1 MAGYWIGKPNSAVK
15 FDSVIT
21 ARHWIALV
29 AITAIA
35 VIFGTIVHCK
45 APKPEPTF
53 RNLGD
58 SATYVGIQA
67 CKGCHSDKHA
77 TFIET
82 GMGMSFHKAERQYSK
97 ADFTNVK
104 PVYDKKLD
112 LYYYPYWQNNTL
124 YIQEFR
130 LLGRDTLHNRREKIT
145 HIVGS
150 GQHTNSHFWTDGEHL
165 FQAPLTFYTQK
176 GIWDLPPGYEEFNT
190 RFNRKIDIECMSC
203 HTGMPKTKEGSLN
216 VFEKLPLGIDCERC
230 HGPGSIHVQEKSNG
244 QIVDTRKHTDWSI
257 VNPKRLPWKLQ
268 VDICQRCHLQG
279 NNVLKPGKKFT
290 DFRPGMHLDSVFTVY
305 MPTYKGDAAFVMAG
319 HAERFQMSACFKGS
333 NKGDLNKYNANI
345 NFTCINCHNPH
356 VSVKKTNQE
365 RFNQTCVG
373 CHQPKTKKSRFEG
386 CRLTTAMQGNRS
398 CVNCHMPSS
407 DTRDIPH
414 VSIHDHY
421 ISRTTALN
429 PTKISAIKK
438 TGAQPTGLHAVN
450 NPNPESSELFQAYI
464 TYFEKFDANA
474 LYMKEAQRLLNS
486 HNGQDESGLKAISL
500 EALIHYFYNQQAYG
514 NMIALWE
521 NGASEDQRE
530 ALSREAWTQ
539 YRMGVAYDKS
549 TATAPANEKNNND
562 KAIKHYRSAHEAM
575 PLNTDFLSE
584 YTLALVKAN
593 RTEEAKPLILQGL
606 KHQPKHEGL
615 LLNLG
620 YCYYHENQWKMAITT
635 YEKALSLNPESQATL
650 SLIDLYIT
658 VGQKDRAKALF
669 DRAKKWADPKIL
681 RGWSF

>member
-1 MAGYWIGKPNSAVK
+1 M
-15 FDSVIT
+15 IT
-21 ARHWIALV
+21 SRHWIAIV
-29 AITAIA
+29 AIAGVS
-35 VIFGTIVHCK
+35 VIVASIVQCK
-45 APKPEPTF
+45 APKAEPTF
-53 RNLGD
+53 RNLSD

-97 ADFTNVK
+97 ADFSGIK

-112 LYYYPYWQNNTL
+112 LYYYPYWENNSL

-130 LLGRDTLHNRREKIT
+130 LQGRDTIHNRREKIT

-165 FQAPLTFYTQK
+165 YQAPLTFYTQK

-203 HTGMPKTKEGSLN
+203 HTGMPKTKEGSVN
-216 VFEKLPLGIDCERC
+216 VFETLPLGIDCERC
-230 HGPGSIHVQEKSNG
+230 HGPGSLHVKDKSNG
-244 QIVDTRKHTDWSI
+244 LIVDTRKQTDWSI

-305 MPTYKGDAAFVMAG
+305 MPSYQGNTSFVMAG

-333 NKGDLNKYNANI
+333 NKGNLNQYNANI

-356 VSVKKTNQE
+356 VSVKKTNQD
-365 RFNQTCVG
+365 RFNQTCVS
-373 CHQPKTKKSRFEG
+373 CHQPNTKKSKHQG
-386 CRLTTAMQGNRS
+386 CSLSPTDRGNRT

-421 ISRTTALN
+421 ISKTNAFHPGKPMSAL
-429 PTKISAIKK
+429 TKS
-438 TGAQPTGLHAVN
+438 GQPTGLHAVN
-450 NPNPESSELFQAYI
+450 QANPTNPERFQAYI

-474 LYMKEAQRLLNS
+474 LYMKQAKRILDAETGGQRASLDVIGLEAQ
-486 HNGQDESGLKAISL
+486 
-500 EALIHYFYNQQAYG
+500 IHYLYNLQSFG
-514 NMIALWE
+514 DMIALWE
-521 NGASEDQRE
+521 NGADEGQRE
-530 ALSREAWTQ
+530 ALIGDAWTQ
-539 YRMGVAYDKS
+539 YRMGVAYNNVNPKE
-549 TATAPANEKNNND
+549 ANDGKNKA
-562 KAIKHYRSAHEAM
+562 KAIQHYRSAHEAM
-575 PLNTDFLSE
+575 PLNTDFLAE
-584 YTLALVKAN
+584 YTGALVSAM
-593 RTEEAKPLILQGL
+593 RIEEAKPLILEGL
-606 KHQPKHEGL
+606 KHQPKHESL
-615 LLNLG
+615 LMNLG
-620 YCYYHENQWKMAITT
+620 YCYYQEKQWKLAIST
-635 YEKALSLNPESQATL
+635 YENALKLNPESQAML
-650 SLIDLYIT
+650 SLIDLYIAA
-658 VGQKDRAKALF
+658 GQTDKAKVLYE
-669 DRAKKWADPKIL
+669 RAKKWADPNIL
-681 RGWSF
+681 RSWSF

>member
-1 MAGYWIGKPNSAVK
+1 
-15 FDSVIT
+15 VIT
-21 ARHWIALV
+21 SRHWIAIV
-29 AITAIA
+29 AIAGVS
-35 VIFGTIVHCK
+35 VIVASIVQCK
-45 APKPEPTF
+45 APKAEPTF
-53 RNLGD
+53 RNLSD

-97 ADFTNVK
+97 ADFSGIK

-112 LYYYPYWQNNTL
+112 LYYYPYWENNSL

-130 LLGRDTLHNRREKIT
+130 LQGRDTIHNRREKIT

-165 FQAPLTFYTQK
+165 YQAPLTFYTQK

-203 HTGMPKTKEGSLN
+203 HTGMPKTKEGSVN
-216 VFEKLPLGIDCERC
+216 IFESLPLGIDCERC
-230 HGPGSIHVQEKSNG
+230 HGPGSLHVKDKSNG
-244 QIVDTRKHTDWSI
+244 LIVDTRKQTDWSI

-305 MPTYKGDAAFVMAG
+305 MPSYQGNTSFVMAG

-333 NKGDLNKYNANI
+333 NKGNLNQYNANI

-356 VSVKKTNQE
+356 VSVKKTNQD
-365 RFNQTCVG
+365 RFNQTCLS
-373 CHQPKTKKSRFEG
+373 CHQPKTKKSKHQG
-386 CRLTTAMQGNRS
+386 CSLSPTVRGNRT

-421 ISRTTALN
+421 ISKTNAIR
-429 PTKISAIKK
+429 PWKPIESIKK
-438 TGAQPTGLHAVN
+438 TPTLSGLHAVN
-450 NPNPESSELFQAYI
+450 NPNPNTQELFQAYI

-474 LYMKEAQRLLNS
+474 LYMREAKRLLELSGGENPTFEVIGLEAQ
-486 HNGQDESGLKAISL
+486 
-500 EALIHYFYNQQAYG
+500 IHFFYNQQSF
-514 NMIALWE
+514 NDMIALWE
-521 NGASEDQRE
+521 SGTSESQRE
-530 ALSREAWTQ
+530 ALSNDAWTQ
-539 YRMGVAYDKS
+539 YRMGVAYEK
-549 TATAPANEKNNND
+549 TANLASSNTKQHTA
-562 KAIKHYRSAHEAM
+562 KAIQHYGSAVEAM
-575 PLNTDFLSE
+575 PLNSDFLSE
-584 YTLALVKAN
+584 YTLALIKYN
-593 RTEEAKPLILQGL
+593 RTEEAKSLILKGL
-606 KHQPKHEGL
+606 KGQPKHEGL

-620 YCYYHENQWKMAITT
+620 HSYYLEKQWKLALAA
-635 YEKALSLNPESQATL
+635 YEKALALNPNSTAIFT
-650 SLIDLYIT
+650 LIDLYKT
-658 VGQKDRAKALF
+658 AGNQEKAKALYL
-669 DRAKKWADPKIL
+669 RAKKSGADPKIL
-681 RGWSF
+681 REWSF

>member
-1 MAGYWIGKPNSAVK
+1 MAMVAIAGV
-15 FDSVIT
+15 SVI
-21 ARHWIALV
+21 AA
-29 AITAIA
+29 
-35 VIFGTIVHCK
+35 TIIQCK
-45 APKPEPTF
+45 TPKSEPSF

-97 ADFTNVK
+97 ADFNNVK
-104 PVYDKKLD
+104 PVYDKKLN
-112 LYYYPYWQNNTL
+112 LYYYPYWNNEAL

-130 LLGRDTLHNRREKIT
+130 LDGKDTVHNRREKIT
-145 HIVGS
+145 HIIGS
-150 GQHTNSHFWTDGEHL
+150 GQHTNSHFWTDGQHL

-190 RFNRKIDIECMSC
+190 RFSRKIDIECMSC
-203 HTGMPKTKEGSLN
+203 HTGMPKTAEGSVN

-230 HGPGSIHVQEKSNG
+230 HGPGSLHVQEKSNG
-244 QIVDTRKHTDWSI
+244 IIVDTRKQTDWSI

-290 DFRPGMHLDSVFTVY
+290 DFRPGMHLDSIFTVY
-305 MPTYKGDAAFVMAG
+305 MPSYKGDAAFVMAG

-356 VSVKKTNQE
+356 VSVKKTNQD
-365 RFNQTCVG
+365 RFNQTCIG
-373 CHQPKTKKSRFEG
+373 CHQANTKKSKHEG
-386 CRLTTAMQGNRS
+386 CGLSEAMRGSRS

-421 ISRTTALN
+421 ISKTNAVR
-429 PTKISAIKK
+429 PGKPIESIKK
-438 TGAQPTGLHAVN
+438 SPTLSGLHAVN
-450 NPNPESSELFQAYI
+450 NPNPNTQELFQAYI

-474 LYMKEAQRLLNS
+474 LYMREAKRMLDLSGGENPTLEVIGLEAQL
-486 HNGQDESGLKAISL
+486 HF
-500 EALIHYFYNQQAYG
+500 FYNQQSF
-514 NMIALWE
+514 NDMIALWE
-521 NGASEDQRE
+521 SGASESQRE
-530 ALSREAWTQ
+530 TLSNDAWTQ
-539 YRMGVAYDKS
+539 YRMGVAYDK
-549 TATAPANEKNNND
+549 TANLSSSNTKQYTA
-562 KAIKHYRSAHEAM
+562 KAIQHYRSAVEAM
-575 PLNTDFLSE
+575 PLNSDFLSE
-584 YTLALVKAN
+584 YTFALIKNN
-593 RTEEAKPLILQGL
+593 RTEEAKSMVLKGL
-606 KHQPKHEGL
+606 KRQPKHEGL

-620 YCYYHENQWKMAITT
+620 YCYYLEKQWKLALAA
-635 YEKALSLNPESQATL
+635 YEKALVLNPNSTAIFT
-650 SLIDLYIT
+650 LIDLYLT
-658 VGQKDRAKALF
+658 AGNQEKAKALYL
-669 DRAKKWADPKIL
+669 RAKKSGADPKIL

>member
-1 MAGYWIGKPNSAVK
+1 MLNS
-15 FDSVIT
+15 
-21 ARHWIALV
+21 RHWV
-29 AITAIA
+29 AVIAIA
-35 VIFGTIVHCK
+35 GISVVVATIVQCK
-45 APKPEPTF
+45 APKAEPTF

-77 TFIET
+77 TFLET
-82 GMGMSFHKAERQYSK
+82 GMGMSFHKAEKQYSK
-97 ADFTNVK
+97 ANFIGIK

-112 LYYYPYWQNNTL
+112 LYYFPYWQNESL

-130 LLGRDTLHNRREKIT
+130 LNGRDTIHNRREKIT

-165 FQAPLTFYTQK
+165 YQAPLTFYTQK

-203 HTGMPKTKEGSLN
+203 HTGMPKTKDGSVN
-216 VFEKLPLGIDCERC
+216 IFEKLPLGIDCERC
-230 HGPGSIHVQEKSNG
+230 HGPGSLHVQEKSNG
-244 QIVDTRKHTDWSI
+244 MIVDTRKQTDWSI

-290 DFRPGMHLDSVFTVY
+290 DFRPGMHLDSIFTVY

-319 HAERFQMSACFKGS
+319 HAERFQMSACFKSS

-356 VSVKKTNQE
+356 VSVKKTNQD
-365 RFNQTCVG
+365 RFNQTCVS
-373 CHQPKTKKSRFEG
+373 CHQPKTKKSKHEG
-386 CRLTTAMQGNRS
+386 CGLSAAMRGSRT

-421 ISRTTALN
+421 ISKTNAIN
-429 PTKISAIKK
+429 PSKPIDISKK
-438 TGAQPTGLHAVN
+438 YGQPTGLHAVN
-450 NPNPESSELFQAYI
+450 NANPGTEELFQAYI

-474 LYMKEAQRLLNS
+474 LYMKEAKRILS
-486 HNGQDESGLKAISL
+486 SVNGDNEPSLDVIGL
-500 EALIHYFYNQQAYG
+500 EAQIHYLYNQQAFSD
-514 NMIALWE
+514 MIALWE
-521 NGASEDQRE
+521 NGTSQGQRE
-530 ALSREAWTQ
+530 ALIGDAWTQ
-539 YRMGVAYDKS
+539 YRMAVAYDKKS
-549 TATAPANEKNNND
+549 PTDLTEDKKQDA
-562 KAIKHYRSAHEAM
+562 KAIQYYRNAYEAM
-575 PLNTDFLSE
+575 PLNTDFLAE
-584 YTLALVKAN
+584 YTGTLVKAL

-606 KHQPKHEGL
+606 KHQPKHEQL
-615 LLNLG
+615 LMNLG
-620 YCYYHENQWKMAITT
+620 YCQYQEKQWKLAIST
-635 YEKALSLNPESQATL
+635 YEKALALNPESQAML
-650 SLIDLYIT
+650 SLIDLYVA
-658 VGQKDRAKALF
+658 VGQKDKAKVLYE
-669 DRAKKWADPKIL
+669 RAKKWADPKIL
-681 RGWSF
+681 RSWSF

>member
-1 MAGYWIGKPNSAVK
+1 MKSRQLIISLAVIGISAV
-15 FDSVIT
+15 
-21 ARHWIALV
+21 ALSLW
-29 AITAIA
+29 
-35 VIFGTIVHCK
+35 FNQN
-45 APKPEPTF
+45 PKTTEPTF

-77 TFIET
+77 TFLET
-82 GMGMSFHKAERQYSK
+82 GMGMSFHKAEKAYSK
-97 ADFTNVK
+97 ANFVSVK
-104 PVYDKKLD
+104 PVYDKKLN
-112 LYYYPYWQNNTL
+112 LYYFPYWENESL

-130 LLGRDTLHNRREKIT
+130 LNGRDTIHNRREKIT

-165 FQAPLTFYTQK
+165 YQAPLTFYTQK

-203 HTGMPKTKEGSLN
+203 HTGMPQTKPGAVN

-230 HGPGSIHVQEKSNG
+230 HGPGSLHVQEKSNG
-244 QIVDTRKHTDWSI
+244 IIVDTRKHTDWSI

-290 DFRPGMHLDSVFTVY
+290 DFRPGMHLDSIFTVY

-319 HAERFQMSACFKGS
+319 HAERFQMSKCFKGS

-365 RFNQTCVG
+365 RFNQTCVS
-373 CHQPKTKKSRFEG
+373 CHNPNTNKSKLKNCSITESMRGGKT
-386 CRLTTAMQGNRS
+386 

-421 ISRTTALN
+421 ISKTNAFN
-429 PTKISAIKK
+429 PKNPKKSAIQSP
-438 TGAQPTGLHAVN
+438 TVTGLHAVN
-450 NPNPESSELFQAYI
+450 SQNPSNAELFQAYI

-474 LYMKEAQRLLNS
+474 LYMTEAKRILESTKDKPDLQVIGLEAQ
-486 HNGQDESGLKAISL
+486 
-500 EALIHYFYNQQAYG
+500 IHYLYNSQSFSD
-514 NMIALWE
+514 MITLWE
-521 NGASEDQRE
+521 DKASADHRE
-530 ALSREAWTQ
+530 ALLKDAWTQ
-539 YRMGVAYDKS
+539 YRVAVAYDKLLPS
-549 TATAPANEKNNND
+549 QTTNAETHKA
-562 KAIKHYRSAHEAM
+562 KAIQYYRNAFEAM
-575 PLNTDFLSE
+575 PLNTDFLAE
-584 YTLALVKAN
+584 YTGALVRAL
-593 RTEEAKPLILQGL
+593 RTEEAKPLILNGL

-620 YCYYHENQWKMAITT
+620 YCYYTEKQWALAINT
-635 YEKALSLNPESQATL
+635 YQKALSLNPESQATL
-650 SLIDLYIT
+650 SLIDLYFA
-658 VGQKDRAKALF
+658 VGQKDKAKAMYNRAKQ
-669 DRAKKWADPKIL
+669 WADPAIL

>member
-1 MAGYWIGKPNSAVK
+1 MVAIAAV
-15 FDSVIT
+15 SVI
-21 ARHWIALV
+21 V
-29 AITAIA
+29 AS
-35 VIFGTIVHCK
+35 IVQCK
-45 APKPEPTF
+45 APKAEPTF
-53 RNLGD
+53 RNLSD

-97 ADFTNVK
+97 ADFSGIK

-112 LYYYPYWQNNTL
+112 LYYYPYWENNSL

-130 LLGRDTLHNRREKIT
+130 LQGRDTIHNRREKIT

-165 FQAPLTFYTQK
+165 YQAPLTFYTQK

-203 HTGMPKTKEGSLN
+203 HTGMPKTKEGSVN
-216 VFEKLPLGIDCERC
+216 IFETLPLGIDCERC
-230 HGPGSIHVQEKSNG
+230 HGPGSLHVKDKSNG
-244 QIVDTRKHTDWSI
+244 LIVDTRKQTDWSI
-257 VNPKRLPWKLQ
+257 VNPKRLHWKLQ

-305 MPTYKGDAAFVMAG
+305 MPSYQGNTSFVMAG

-333 NKGDLNKYNANI
+333 NKGNLNQYNANI

-356 VSVKKTNQE
+356 VSVKKTNQD
-365 RFNQTCVG
+365 RFNQTCVS
-373 CHQPKTKKSRFEG
+373 CHQPKTKKSNHQG
-386 CRLTTAMQGNRS
+386 CSLSPTVRGNRT

-421 ISRTTALN
+421 ISKTNAFYPGKPMFAL
-429 PTKISAIKK
+429 TKS
-438 TGAQPTGLHAVN
+438 GQPTGLHAVN
-450 NPNPESSELFQAYI
+450 QANPTNTERFQAYI

-474 LYMKEAQRLLNS
+474 LYMKEAKRMLDAETGGQRASLDVI
-486 HNGQDESGLKAISL
+486 GL
-500 EALIHYFYNQQAYG
+500 EAQIHYLYNLQSFG
-514 NMIALWE
+514 DMIALWE
-521 NGASEDQRE
+521 NGADEGQRE
-530 ALSREAWTQ
+530 ALIGDAWTQ
-539 YRMGVAYDKS
+539 YRMGVAYNKVN
-549 TATAPANEKNNND
+549 PKEANSGKNKA
-562 KAIKHYRSAHEAM
+562 KAIQHYRSAHEVM
-575 PLNTDFLSE
+575 PLNTDFLAE
-584 YTLALVKAN
+584 YTGALVSAM
-593 RTEEAKPLILQGL
+593 RIEEAKPLILEGL
-606 KHQPKHEGL
+606 KHQPKHEPL
-615 LLNLG
+615 LMNLG
-620 YCYYHENQWKMAITT
+620 YCYYQEKQWKLAIST
-635 YEKALSLNPESQATL
+635 YENALKLNPESQAML

-658 VGQKDRAKALF
+658 AGQTDKAKVLYE
-669 DRAKKWADPKIL
+669 RAKKWADPNIL
-681 RGWSF
+681 RSWSF

>member
-1 MAGYWIGKPNSAVK
+1 M
-15 FDSVIT
+15 IT
-21 ARHWIALV
+21 SRHWIAVV
-29 AITAIA
+29 AIAGVS
-35 VIFGTIVHCK
+35 VIISHIVQCK
-45 APKPEPTF
+45 APKTEPTF

-77 TFIET
+77 TFVET

-97 ADFTNVK
+97 ADFDGVK
-104 PVYDKKLD
+104 PVYDKKLN
-112 LYYYPYWQNNTL
+112 LYYYPYWENNSL
-124 YIQEFR
+124 FIQEFR
-130 LLGRDTLHNRREKIT
+130 LQGRDTIHNRREKIT

-165 FQAPLTFYTQK
+165 YQAPLTFYTQK

-203 HTGMPKTKEGSLN
+203 HTGMPKTKEGSVN
-216 VFEKLPLGIDCERC
+216 IFETLPLGIDCERC
-230 HGPGSIHVQEKSNG
+230 HGPGSLHVKDKSNG
-244 QIVDTRKHTDWSI
+244 IIVDTRKQTDWSI

-305 MPTYKGDAAFVMAG
+305 MPSYKGNAAFVMAG

-356 VSVKKTNQE
+356 VSVKKTNQD
-365 RFNQTCVG
+365 RFNQTCVS
-373 CHQPKTKKSRFEG
+373 CHQPKTNKSKHEG
-386 CRLTTAMQGNRS
+386 CSLTATMRGNRT

-421 ISRTTALN
+421 ISKTNAIHPNKPMSALG
-429 PTKISAIKK
+429 KS
-438 TGAQPTGLHAVN
+438 GQPIGLHAVN
-450 NPNPESSELFQAYI
+450 QSNPSSPELFQAYI

-474 LYMKEAQRLLNS
+474 LYMNEAKRILHAENGGQRATLDVIGLEAQ
-486 HNGQDESGLKAISL
+486 
-500 EALIHYFYNQQAYG
+500 IHYLYNLQSFTE
-514 NMIALWE
+514 MIALWE
-521 NGASEDQRE
+521 NGASDEQRD
-530 ALSREAWTQ
+530 ALIGDAWTQ
-539 YRMGVAYDKS
+539 YRMGVAYFKVNPKDEKS
-549 TATAPANEKNNND
+549 RNYKAI
-562 KAIKHYRSAHEAM
+562 AIKHYRSAHEAM
-575 PLNTDFLSE
+575 PLNTDFLAE
-584 YTLALVKAN
+584 YTSALVGAL
-593 RTEEAKPLILQGL
+593 RIEEAKPLILQGL
-606 KHQPKHEGL
+606 KHQPKNEQL
-615 LLNLG
+615 LMNLG
-620 YCYYHENQWKMAITT
+620 YCHYHDKQWKLAIST
-635 YEKALSLNPESQATL
+635 YEKALALNPESQAML
-650 SLIDLYIT
+650 SLIDLYVT
-658 VGQKDRAKALF
+658 VGQKDKAKVLY
-669 DRAKKWADPKIL
+669 DRAKNWADPKIL